1 MVTKIVLPAAG
12 LGSRLLPITKEIP
25 KEMLPIFLKTST
37 NSLTIKPLIQILFEQ
52 FYNHNFR
59 EFCFVVGKQKRTIED
74 HFTPDSIFL
83 SNPFLDD
90 DVRKDLENFYEMLNK
105 SKIFWVNQQEPK
117 GFGDAVL
124 YTEPFIGK
132 DDFIVCA
139 GDTLLPKE
147 GNLIQKL
154 NEKKLVGEFDACLVL
169 QNVQNPKRFGIAV
182 IDQTSDDVIVTNV
195 EEKPEKPKTNLSIIA
210 IYHFRPSIFSAIRQ
224 VKKNKNEIQLTDAIQ
239 KLIEWGGKVN
249 AIILDEQIEV
259 IDIGTVESY
268 LKFLKVYDL

>member
-1 MVTKIVLPAAG
+1 MATKVVLPAAG

-25 KEMLPIFLKTST
+25 KEMLPIFLNTH

-59 EFCFVVGKQKRTIED
+59 EFCIVVGKQKRTIED
-74 HFTPDSIFL
+74 HFTSDYTFLKNSSI
-83 SNPFLDD
+83 DD
-90 DVRKDLENFYEMLNK
+90 NVRKDLESFYDMLNE
-105 SKIFWVNQQEPK
+105 SKIFWVNQQKPN

-124 YTEPFIGK
+124 YTEPFVGT

-139 GDTLLPKE
+139 GDTLLPKS

-154 NEKKLVGEFDACLVL
+154 NEKKLDGEFDACLVL
-169 QNVQNPKRFGIAV
+169 QNVPNPKRFGIAV
-182 IDQTSDDVIVTNV
+182 VNETSNDILVTNV
-195 EEKPEKPKTNLSIIA
+195 EEKPKKPKTNLSIVA
-210 IYHFRPSIFSAIRQ
+210 IYHFRPSIFSAIRKI
-224 VKKNKNEIQLTDAIQ
+224 KKNNNEIQLTDAIQ
-239 KLIEWGGKVN
+239 QLIEWGGKVN
-249 AIILDEQIEV
+249 AIILDENIEV